1 MPDPSEVLVDIIRR
15 SAVSGVAPDLDRVIE
30 VGCGDG
36 AVLEMLAERK
46 PRILVGVDIKMCDW
60 SPLITHHSPLTTFHI
75 IGNIGWLP
83 IKSKTF
89 DAVVCVNVYNSIT
102 ALEAEN
108 GIFELI
114 RIARRGGAVVIGIQ
128 NVFNPLLWLRVSWRK
143 FRQGRRANPVVFS
156 LKQIGRLAKRAGG
169 RIAKV
174 EKISPP
180 PLYYP
185 RNMLWRAVRRCIAN
199 IYYYALSRH
208 FRFVAVY
215 NVFVEKCKL

>member
-30 VGCGDG
+30 VGCGGG
-36 AVLEMLAERK
+36 AVLDMLADRR
-46 PRILVGVDIKMCDW
+46 PRLLVGVDIKPEM
-60 SPLITHHSPLTTFHI
+60 PALARLTFVV
-75 IGNIGWLP
+75 GNIGWLP

-108 GIFELI
+108 GVFELI
-114 RIARRGGAVVIGIQ
+114 RIARRRGAVVIGIQ

-156 LKQIGRLAKRAGG
+156 LKQIAGLVKRAGG

>member
-60 SPLITHHSPLTTFHI
+60 SPLTTFHI

-83 IKSKTF
+83 IKSRTF
-89 DAVVCVNVYNSIT
+89 DDVVCVNVYNSIT
-102 ALEAEN
+102 AREAEN

-143 FRQGRRANPVVFS
+143 FRQ
-156 LKQIGRLAKRAGG
+156 
-169 RIAKV
+169 
-174 EKISPP
+174 
-180 PLYYP
+180 
-185 RNMLWRAVRRCIAN
+185 
-199 IYYYALSRH
+199 
-208 FRFVAVY
+208 
-215 NVFVEKCKL
+215 